1 MAAGLPL
8 AACGKGGI
16 NIDPKTVNFVELA
29 SEAAKSFCGLLPT
42 AETLA
47 KIALA
52 LALPSATPIEQVA
65 AAAAHAFCDSA
76 APVVAQRK
84 GRRGIEMRTGRPV
97 INYGPVIINGKP
109 VDIAVY
115 A

>member
-1 MAAGLPL
+1 MAAALPL

-16 NIDPKTVNFVELA
+16 SIDPGTVNFVELA
-29 SEAAKSFCGLLPT
+29 SEAAKTFCGLLPT
-42 AETLA
+42 ADTLA

-65 AAAAHAFCDSA
+65 AASAHAFCDQA
-76 APVVAQRK
+76 VPVIARRK
-84 GRRGIEMRTGRPV
+84 GRHGIEGGKPV
-97 INYGPVIINGKP
+97 IHYGPVIINGKP

-115 A
+115 SE